1 MGEFEKVM
9 CANRGEIAIRVF
21 RACQELGLKTVAVYS
36 EADKKSLAVSMADE
50 AYSIGPPMPTESYLN
65 INKLIETAKAADV
78 DAIHPGYGFLAENID
93 FAKACE
99 NEGIKFIGPTSK
111 AIAKMGVKD
120 VAKAT
125 VIANKVPT
133 VPGSDGV
140 VDDPQEAL
148 RQAKEMGFPV
158 IIKAAYGGGG
168 KGMRVAWK
176 EEEFVS
182 MFEAAQREGSVA
194 FGHPEV
200 YLEKYVID
208 PRHIEVQIL
217 CDEHGNV
224 VHFGE
229 RDCSIQRRNQKLI
242 EEAPSPALVNN
253 PELQEAIREAG
264 VRAAVAADY
273 TSAGTVEFIFK
284 DGQFYFMEM
293 NTRIQVEHCVSEM
306 YSNRDILRRQIEVA
320 MGRKLDLKQDDI
332 EFRGHA
338 MECRINAEDPFNDFM
353 PTPGTVSRYETPG
366 GAGIRIDSAAFDGFQ
381 ISPFY
386 DSMIAKLIVWD
397 EDRRRCI
404 DRVHRA
410 LGEFVVKGVKTTIPL
425 HQRMMRNPD
434 FISGNFD
441 TGYMARSKFVEKM
454 KAQVEEEKAA
464 ELARREAEG
473 MGNARMAAIATAVIA
488 QMKRSSAFGKKQEAA
503 GGPSNIWGLAG
514 RLDLQDLKAKRRM

>member
-21 RACQELGLKTVAVYS
+21 RACRELGLKTVAVYS
-36 EADKKSLAVSMADE
+36 DADKKTLAVKMADE
-50 AYSIGPPMPTESYLN
+50 AYNIGPPMPTESYLN
-65 INKLIETAKAADV
+65 IPRLIETAKAADV

-99 NEGIKFIGPTSK
+99 SEGIKFIGPTSK
-111 AIAKMGVKD
+111 AIATMGVKD

-133 VPGSDGV
+133 VPGSEGILEDSR
-140 VDDPQEAL
+140 EAL
-148 RQAKEMGFPV
+148 ALAKEMGFPV

-168 KGMRVAWK
+168 KGMRVVWK
-176 EEEFVS
+176 AEDFIS
-182 MFEAAQREGSVA
+182 NFEAAQREGSVA

-200 YLEKYVID
+200 YMEKFIID
-208 PRHIEVQIL
+208 PRHIEVQVL
-217 CDEHGNV
+217 RDEHGNV

-306 YSNRDILRRQIEVA
+306 YANRDILRRQIEVA
-320 MGRKLDLKQDDI
+320 MGRKLDITQDDI

-353 PTPGTVSRYETPG
+353 PTPGAVTRYETPG

-404 DRVHRA
+404 DRVYRA
-410 LGEFVVKGVKTTIPL
+410 LGEFVIKGVKTTIPL
-425 HQRMMRNPD
+425 HQRMMKNPD
-434 FISGNFD
+434 FITGNFD

-454 KAQVEEEKAA
+454 KEEVEAEKAA

-473 MGNARMAAIATAVIA
+473 MGNDRIAAIATSVIA
-488 QMKRSSAFGKKQEAA
+488 QMKRGKAMGKKQGQGA
-503 GGPSNIWGLAG
+503 GVSNIWGMAG
-514 RLDLQDLKAKRRM
+514 RLDLLDLKTKRRV